1 MKTLALLIILSILMM
16 FSSTSYAE
24 WRKISE
30 SVDGISYYVDFKRIR
45 KHGGYIYFWQLS
57 NYSKPNNDGNLSA
70 KKYSQGDC
78 KQFRYKI
85 LSSSYHKEPMGRG
98 RSDGQDP
105 VKKGWKYPHPNSVI
119 ETSLIAVCRFKR

>member
-1 MKTLALLIILSILMM
+1 MM

-24 WRKISE
+24 WKKISE
-30 SVDGISYYVDFKRIR
+30 STNGTSYYVDFKRIR
-45 KHGGYIYFWQLS
+45 KYNGYIYFWQLS
-57 NYSKPNNDGNLSA
+57 DYSKPTEDGDFSA

-78 KQFRYKI
+78 KQFRYKT

-105 VKKGWKYPHPNSVI
+105 VKKGWMYPHSNSVI
-119 ETSLIAVCRFKR
+119 QISMNAVCSYKK